1 MLWQLLHFL
10 LVEVRPQISLFVDV
24 NADCG
29 HKISTWL
36 LRKGPQ
42 STQQMLALCVSIN
55 LMSSFICESVPFVM
69 IQSVFPLLITHCQSE
84 DSEAWAF
91 AHSHRRGQA
100 EVKEF
105 PQMTCMSLGSGLCR
119 LSMHPAGEQN
129 RGPGSEG

>member
-10 LVEVRPQISLFVDV
+10 LVEVRPQISLLVDV

-29 HKISTWL
+29 HKIPTWL
-36 LRKGPQ
+36 LQNGPQ

-55 LMSSFICESVPFVM
+55 FMSSFIHESLPFVM
-69 IQSVFPLLITHCQSE
+69 AQSDFPLLNTRCPSE
-84 DSEAWAF
+84 VSEAWAF

-105 PQMTCMSLGSGLCR
+105 HAPSW
-119 LSMHPAGEQN
+119 
-129 RGPGSEG
+129 